1 MLHQIMKFSA
11 DAANMQF
18 EVLDRVTQ
26 NVANL
31 NTNGYKIKR
40 FDQYLRSD
48 GVVSGIERFD
58 YTQGSIMV
66 TQRQLDVAL
75 KGEGFIPVTQPDGQK
90 AFTRDGSFTRNSEGM
105 IITNYGDV
113 VGSGIQLPVNYKKII
128 ITEQGEVKVQL
139 HNKLKPELLGKI
151 KLVNFANPEGL
162 ESIGQNKLVPTKKS
176 GEAEAMADKMTLFKQ
191 GSLERSNV
199 NVFAQVDEI
208 LRLNAGLL
216 SNMKIVKFTDDVYR
230 QATNLKQ

>member
-1 MLHQIMKFSA
+1 MLHHIMKFSA

-18 EVLDRVTQ
+18 DVLDRVTQ

-40 FDQYLRSD
+40 FDQYMRSD
-48 GVVSGIERFD
+48 GVVSGVERFD

-66 TQRQLDVAL
+66 TRRQLDVAL
-75 KGEGFIPVTQPDGQK
+75 KGEGFIPVTQPDGQI
-90 AFTRDGSFTRNSEGM
+90 AFTRDGSFTRNSDGL
-105 IITNYGDV
+105 IITNHGDI
-113 VGSGIQLPVNYKKII
+113 VGDGIQLPVNYKKII
-128 ITEQGEVKVQL
+128 ITENGEVKVQL
-139 HNKLKPELLGKI
+139 DNKLEPEQLGQI

-162 ESIGQNKLVPTKKS
+162 ESIGQNKLVATEKS
-176 GEAEAMADKMTLFKQ
+176 GEAVPMTDEMTQFKQ
-191 GSLERSNV
+191 GALERSNV
-199 NVFAQVDEI
+199 NVFAQIDQV